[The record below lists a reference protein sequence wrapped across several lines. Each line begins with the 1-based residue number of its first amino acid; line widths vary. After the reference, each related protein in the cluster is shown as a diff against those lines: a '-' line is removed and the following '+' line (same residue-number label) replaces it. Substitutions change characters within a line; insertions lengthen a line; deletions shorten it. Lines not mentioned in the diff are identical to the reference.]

1 LKVANQTLP
10 QQLLSK
16 LPQHLCASTHNSWDT
31 NSIAVTARTSHG
43 TQTALLCQHAQV
55 MGHKQHCCA
64 STHKSWDTNSIASHG
79 TQTALRVMEHKQH
92 CKSWDTNSIAVTAL
106 LLICIDLYLS
116 PKYCAHQRCPTRKQK
131 RQTKASLHL
140 HLGLARTVYIHRG
153 GRLGLG
159 ICQKCSFF
167 ALRSQP
173 FTAPSAD

>member
-1 LKVANQTLP
+1 MGHK
-10 QQLLSK
+10 
-16 LPQHLCASTHNSWDT
+16 QHCCASTHKSWDT
-31 NSIAVTARTSHG
+31 NSIAVPARTSHG
-43 TQTALLCQHAQV
+43 TQTALQV

>member
-1 LKVANQTLP
+1 MGHK
-10 QQLLSK
+10 
-16 LPQHLCASTHNSWDT
+16 QHCCDSTHESWDT
-31 NSIAVTARTSHG
+31 NSIAVPARTSHG

-55 MGHKQHCCA
+55 MG
-64 STHKSWDTNSIASHG
+64 
-79 TQTALRVMEHKQH
+79 HKQH

-173 FTAPSAD
+173 FTAPSAA